1 PLRGRGSG
9 RPAAAPP
16 RRTGAGEG
24 RRLPPA
30 AVQPASGLPLQPPP
44 PRSSA
49 DTAGRRE
56 PRRLEAGPHLVG
68 GDDLRDVLLAVA
80 PGAAEPDM
88 RDQTLLRG
96 FGDPPLSH
104 PEPGGDIDV
113 GHQIHWASLLMPENR
128 RVPSPRARGA
138 LGAAH
143 RGSAQGGTIPAC
155 AGSTT
160 ASTRST
166 SSHWDHPR
174 VR

>member
-1 PLRGRGSG
+1 LRNQNPERPLLDGHRHRLSPTPGPAARRPSHLPGARGMPLRGRGSG
-9 RPAAAPP
+9 RPTAAPP

-30 AVQPASGLPLQPPP
+30 AVQPASGLPLQPTP

-96 FGDPPLSH
+96 FG
-104 PEPGGDIDV
+104 
-113 GHQIHWASLLMPENR
+113 
-128 RVPSPRARGA
+128 
-138 LGAAH
+138 
-143 RGSAQGGTIPAC
+143 
-155 AGSTT
+155 
-160 ASTRST
+160 
-166 SSHWDHPR
+166 
-174 VR
+174 

>member
-1 PLRGRGSG
+1 
-9 RPAAAPP
+9 
-16 RRTGAGEG
+16 
-24 RRLPPA
+24 
-30 AVQPASGLPLQPPP
+30 
-44 PRSSA
+44 
-49 DTAGRRE
+49 
-56 PRRLEAGPHLVG
+56 
-68 GDDLRDVLLAVA
+68 DLRDVLLAVA

-155 AGSTT
+155 AGSTRHGD
-160 ASTRST
+160 SCFRVNG
-166 SSHWDHPR
+166 DHPR
-174 VR
+174 VRGEHCTGEVDEVDLQGPSPRARGALVVSAGRPRGAGTIPACAGSTLVDLGFFSG